1 MTRPVLITG
10 DIFRQQTRGGVS
22 RYVVE
27 IALRVRHEMHVTG
40 GWLRSD
46 EVARLGTRVTPRWS
60 LPAIPGATRLAAPW
74 NGAIDAAAFTR
85 FPTAI
90 VHPSYFRDPRSI
102 PATHSLVVTLFDLTH
117 ERFPDAARLGP
128 ERWKRALCERADR
141 VICISESTRRDALEL
156 LGLPEHKLRVAPL
169 GTHGWNDVTAKPIA
183 DAPGEFLLWVGPRY
197 AYKNFNG
204 ALTAFGHCAEARGL
218 KLLCIGGGPFSVT
231 ELRSAAKLGV
241 MERISQRDAADAGLR
256 WAYEHARG
264 LLYPSLWEGFG
275 LPVLEALS
283 LGCPVLASNVAS
295 LPEVGGEAAFYAE
308 PASTEALVAALTAML
323 GEGRAPARVAAGRAH
338 AAGFTWDR
346 CAKLHDAVYAE
357 LE

>member
-1 MTRPVLITG
+1 MTRPLLVTG
-10 DIFRQQTRGGVS
+10 DIFRQQARGGVS

-27 IALRVRHEMHVTG
+27 IAARVQREVHVTG

-46 EVARLGTRVTPRWS
+46 EVARLGDRVTPRWS
-60 LPAIPGATRLAAPW
+60 LPAIPGGPRLAAPW
-74 NGAIDAAAFTR
+74 NGAIDAAAFKR

-102 PATHSLVVTLFDLTH
+102 PATRPLVVTLFDLTH
-117 ERFPDAARLGP
+117 ERFPVAIFTGP

-141 VICISESTRRDALEL
+141 VICISESTRRDAVELLEL
-156 LGLPEHKLRVAPL
+156 PEGKLRVAPL
-169 GTHGWNDVTAKPIA
+169 GSHDWNDVAAKPIA
-183 DAPGEFLLWVGPRY
+183 DAPAEFLLWVGPRY
-197 AYKNFNG
+197 AYKNFSG
-204 ALTAFGHCAEARGL
+204 ALAAFSRCAEARGL
-218 KLLCIGGGPFSVT
+218 KLLCIGGGPFSVP

-241 MERISQRDAADAGLR
+241 IDRISQREAADAGLR
-256 WAYEHARG
+256 WAYEHAHG

-295 LPEVGGEAAFYAE
+295 LPEVGGDAAFYAE
-308 PASTEALVAALTAML
+308 PNSTDALVAALARML
-323 GEGRAPARVAAGRAH
+323 AEGRTPARVAAGRAH
-338 AAGFTWDR
+338 AARFTWAH
-346 CAKLHDAVYAE
+346 CAALHDAVYAE